1 MGQVKKI
8 AFIDDGAETTF
19 VSGVFNILHPGH
31 RRFLDFAASQNKKLI
46 IGVLS
51 DKLAGDKAY
60 MPEDVRLAA
69 VKAYSKL
76 AHVILITSDLKKVLS
91 DYRPNLVIKGPE
103 YKEQTNDEDVIK
115 TWGVL
120 IFSAGNEKSGA
131 TMEFVTLNFRFLGK
145 QRNK

>member
-1 MGQVKKI
+1 MVKYFQNLSKNGPSKKI

-31 RRFLDFAASQNKKLI
+31 RIFRFRHESKQKLI

-51 DKLAGDKAY
+51 DKLAGQAY

-91 DYRPNLVIKGPE
+91 DYRPNLVVKDLNIKNKLMTRRSSKP
-103 YKEQTNDEDVIK
+103 
-115 TWGVL
+115 GVC
-120 IFSAGNEKSGA
+120 
-131 TMEFVTLNFRFLGK
+131 
-145 QRNK
+145 